1 MSRNVARFY
10 GGFLWTTAASFGA
23 VALTWW
29 FDSGTGREN
38 AILWMNGI
46 VNTTTIATLWT
57 IGAVCAVVGA
67 IACRRHTPARHTV
80 VLVAGTVVIAA
91 PLLIGGYF
99 LGSTFVWLG
108 DNVSW
113 LPPLTRAEDDG
124 YRRGYVTTILYWWA
138 SAVATWALIT
148 YSRLRAPLAAIR
160 DAEDPVV

>member
-10 GGFLWTTAASFGA
+10 GGFLWTTAAAFTG

-29 FDSGTGREN
+29 FDSGSGRES
-38 AILWMNGI
+38 AIQWMGGI
-46 VNTTTIATLWT
+46 VNAHTIAAIWSV
-57 IGAVCAVVGA
+57 GALCSVVGA
-67 IACRRHTPARHTV
+67 IACRGDSPRRRTIV
-80 VLVAGTVVIAA
+80 MLCGTAVIAA
-91 PLLIGGYF
+91 PLLVGGYF
-99 LGSTFVWLG
+99 LGATLIWLG

-113 LPPLTRAEDDG
+113 IPSLTRAEDDG

-148 YSRLRAPLAAIR
+148 YSRLRAHLAAIQ